1 MPFERGHQLSVGN
14 RNIRMIDQAMRKIIA
29 QDQLEADRKKV
40 MSRLHRAIN
49 AQLDAAADGDLP
61 ALDWLTC
68 RLEGKPK
75 GDDSDKSQL
84 IQVVI
89 NGYADV
95 QARIVDNSQVHG
107 HEGVGVIG
115 GGGEAVGVVASRVPD
130 DSLPTHEVSKL
141 PIHEISELPI
151 PEISELPTE
160 KVAVD
165 TAPSES
171 DPPV

>member
-1 MPFERGHQLSVGN
+1 MPFEPGN
-14 RNIRMIDQAMRKIIA
+14 QYGKKAKLVDAVIRKITV
-29 QDQLEADRKKV
+29 QDLESGEGKSQLIRGLRKMLK
-40 MSRLHRAIN
+40 RAG
-49 AQLDAAADGDLP
+49 DGDQD
-61 ALDWLTC
+61 AIDWWTN
-68 RLEGKPK
+68 RESGKPG
-75 GDDSDKSQL
+75 GDDGDKSQM

-95 QARIVDNSQVHG
+95 QARIVDNSQVHDHG
-107 HEGVGVIG
+107 GVGVIG

>member
-1 MPFERGHQLSVGN
+1 MPFEIGHPYAGKARVIEAEL
-14 RNIRMIDQAMRKIIA
+14 RKITVQDIA
-29 QDQLEADRKKV
+29 QGDGRSKIRKA
-40 MSRLHRAIN
+40 LQ
-49 AQLDAAADGDLP
+49 AQLDQAANGSLP
-61 ALDWLTC
+61 ALDWWVT

-75 GDDSDKSQL
+75 GDDGDKSQL

-95 QARIVDNSQVHG
+95 QARIVDNSQVHDHG
-107 HEGVGVIG
+107 GVGVIG
-115 GGGEAVGVVASRVPD
+115 GGGEAVGVVASRAPD
-130 DSLPTHEVSKL
+130 DSLPIHEISKL
-141 PIHEISELPI
+141 PIHEISELPAH
-151 PEISELPTE
+151 EVSELPTE

>member
-1 MPFERGHQLSVGN
+1 MPFEVGN
-14 RNIRMIDQAMRKIIA
+14 TLGQGRGKPITEAMLRVLKQNPAKLKMAIEA
-29 QDQLEADRKKV
+29 QLE
-40 MSRLHRAIN
+40 RASK
-49 AQLDAAADGDLP
+49 GDL
-61 ALDWLTC
+61 ASLAWLTE
-68 RLEGKPK
+68 RMEGKPK

-89 NGYADV
+89 NGYSDV
-95 QARIVDNSQVHG
+95 QARIVDNSQAHD

-115 GGGEAVGVVASRVPD
+115 GGGEAVGVVASRAPD
-130 DSLPTHEVSKL
+130 DSL
-141 PIHEISELPI
+141 PIHEISELPAH
-151 PEISELPTE
+151 EISELPTE